1 MPCKTKIEEYLE
13 QKVYDYA
20 YKGLSMRYEDAA
32 LFQREVNKQFN
43 GDVVRFYL
51 DQDMLNMDIKI
62 PQKLIDYFYN
72 NELRIETLEARRIQE
87 ADAKRAGV
95 DYDDDYLFDEEVI
108 NPLAPSLAAYDEIK
122 KMLGKKP
129 DSFVAGQSKWILN
142 SKGLYNLVDMN
153 NNRSVFLRDM
163 DMETGKLVTEQPEK
177 DLSGPVDRKR
187 LEKELKYFN
196 SLVVTQK
203 LDEILAENDI
213 DVFDVLE
220 ALENVKTNKELDK
233 IMSDVRK
240 RLCR

>member
-62 PQKLIDYFYN
+62 PQNLIDYFYN
-72 NELRIETLEARRIQE
+72 NELRIETLEARQMQE

-95 DYDDDYLFDEEVI
+95 EYADDYLFDEEII
-108 NPLAPSLAAYDEIK
+108 NPLSPSLAVYDEIK
-122 KMLGKKP
+122 KMLGEKP
-129 DSFVAGQSKWILN
+129 DSFVAGQSKWVLN

-153 NNRSVFLRDM
+153 NNKSVFLRDM
-163 DMETGKLVTEQPEK
+163 DMETGKLVTEE
-177 DLSGPVDRKR
+177 DTSGPVDPKK
-187 LEKELKYFN
+187 LEREMKYFN
-196 SLVVTQK
+196 SLVANEQ
-203 LDEILAENDI
+203 LDEVLAELDI
-213 DVFDVLE
+213 DIFDVIDS
-220 ALENVKTNKELDK
+220 LENAKTNNEFNK
-233 IMSDVRK
+233 IMSDIRK
-240 RLCR
+240 KLCR

>member
-95 DYDDDYLFDEEVI
+95 DYDDEYLFDEEVI
-108 NPLAPSLAAYDEIK
+108 NPLSPSLAAYDEIK

-163 DMETGKLVTEQPEK
+163 DMETGKLVTEE
-177 DLSGPVDRKR
+177 DTSGPVDPKK
-187 LEKELKYFN
+187 LEREMKYFN
-196 SLVVTQK
+196 SLVVNEQ
-203 LDEILAENDI
+203 LDEVLAELDI
-213 DVFDVLE
+213 DIFDVIDD
-220 ALENVKTNKELDK
+220 LENAKTNKEFDK
-233 IMSDVRK
+233 IMSDIRK
-240 RLCR
+240 KLCR

>member
-32 LFQREVNKQFN
+32 LFQREVNKAFN

-51 DQDMLNMDIKI
+51 DQDMLNMDIQI

-72 NELRIETLEARRIQE
+72 NELRIETLEARQIQE

-95 DYDDDYLFDEEVI
+95 DYADDYLFDEEVI
-108 NPLAPSLAAYDEIK
+108 NPLSPSLAVYDQIK

-153 NNRSVFLRDM
+153 DNRSVFLRDM
-163 DMETGKLVTEQPEK
+163 DMETGKLVTEE
-177 DLSGPVDRKR
+177 DTSGPVDPKK
-187 LEKELKYFN
+187 LEREMKYFN
-196 SLVVTQK
+196 SLVVNEQ
-203 LDEILAENDI
+203 LDEVLAELDI
-213 DVFDVLE
+213 DIFDVIDD
-220 ALENVKTNKELDK
+220 LENAKTNKEFDK
-233 IMSDVRK
+233 IMSDIRK
-240 RLCR
+240 KLCR

>member
-72 NELRIETLEARRIQE
+72 NELRIETLEARQIQE

-95 DYDDDYLFDEEVI
+95 DYADDYLFDEEVI
-108 NPLAPSLAAYDEIK
+108 NPLSPSLAAYDQIK

-163 DMETGKLVTEQPEK
+163 DMETGKLVTEE
-177 DLSGPVDRKR
+177 DTSGPVDPKK
-187 LEKELKYFN
+187 LEREMKYFN
-196 SLVVTQK
+196 SLVVNEQ
-203 LDEILAENDI
+203 LDEVLAELDI
-213 DVFDVLE
+213 DIFDVIDD
-220 ALENVKTNKELDK
+220 LENAKTNKEFDK
-233 IMSDVRK
+233 IMSDIRK
-240 RLCR
+240 KLCR

>member
-32 LFQREVNKQFN
+32 LFQREVNKAFN

-51 DQDMLNMDIKI
+51 DQDMLNMDIQI

-72 NELRIETLEARRIQE
+72 NELRIETLEARQIQE

-95 DYDDDYLFDEEVI
+95 DYADDYLFDEEVI
-108 NPLAPSLAAYDEIK
+108 NPLSPSLAVYDQIK

-153 NNRSVFLRDM
+153 DNRSVFLRDM
-163 DMETGKLVTEQPEK
+163 DMETGKLVTEE
-177 DLSGPVDRKR
+177 DTSGPVDPKK
-187 LEKELKYFN
+187 LEREMKYFN
-196 SLVVTQK
+196 SLVVNDQ
-203 LDEILAENDI
+203 LDEVLAELDI
-213 DVFDVLE
+213 DIFDVIDD
-220 ALENVKTNKELDK
+220 LENAKTNKEFDK
-233 IMSDVRK
+233 IMSDIRK
-240 RLCR
+240 KLCR

>member
-32 LFQREVNKQFN
+32 LFQREVNKAFN

-72 NELRIETLEARRIQE
+72 NELRIETLEARQIQE

-95 DYDDDYLFDEEVI
+95 DYADDYLFDEEVI

-153 NNRSVFLRDM
+153 NNRSVFLRDI
-163 DMETGKLVTEQPEK
+163 DMETGKLVTEE
-177 DLSGPVDRKR
+177 DTSGPVDPKK
-187 LEKELKYFN
+187 LEREMKYFN
-196 SLVVTQK
+196 SLVVNEQ
-203 LDEILAENDI
+203 LDEVLAELDI
-213 DVFDVLE
+213 DIFDVIDD
-220 ALENVKTNKELDK
+220 LENAKTNKEFDK
-233 IMSDVRK
+233 IMSDIRK
-240 RLCR
+240 KLCR